1 MTDETGPERSGMIA
15 FGDLEL
21 GIRREV
27 EVVRER
33 FPDTDPAVVDRTVRA
48 VFDELRGGATVE
60 AHLLAVTR
68 NEAISRLEATGET
81 FTPAAPPASPADS

>member
-1 MTDETGPERSGMIA
+1 MSDDATNAERSGMIA

-27 EVVRER
+27 EVVAER
-33 FPDTDPAVVDRTVRA
+33 FPNTDPAVVDRVVRETLA
-48 VFDELRGGATVE
+48 DLRGDATVE

-68 NEAISRLEATGET
+68 NEAIHRLEAHGHT
-81 FTPAAPPASPADS
+81 FQAAEPSPPEQ